1 MPGRQLR
8 VCAALRSTSTYCSS
22 VIFRDR
28 VDAGE
33 QLAAALRHYRDQ
45 PATVVLGI
53 PRGGVVVARAIAVDL
68 HLPLGICPV
77 RKLGAPGNPELA
89 IGAVDDDAVLVFD
102 RKLSRHLGLNEE
114 DLMRAAARQR
124 NELRAW
130 LAALGSGAVPPMEG
144 RTVILT
150 DDGVATGYTA
160 QAGIDTVRRRGARK
174 VVLAVPVAPP
184 DTADGLKTQVDEF
197 VCLATPEPFYAVGNF
212 FEEWPQVTD
221 DEVRALLLTG
231 NTL

>member
-1 MPGRQLR
+1 M
-8 VCAALRSTSTYCSS
+8 
-22 VIFRDR
+22 IFRDR
-28 VDAGE
+28 VDAGDR
-33 QLAAALRHYRDQ
+33 LAAVLQPYRDQ
-45 PATVVLGI
+45 PATIVLGI
-53 PRGGVVVARAIAVDL
+53 PRGGVVVAKAIAVDL

-102 RKLSRHLGLNEE
+102 RKLSHHLGLTDD
-114 DLMRAAARQR
+114 DLRHAADRQR
-124 NELRAW
+124 AELRAW
-130 LAALGSGAVPPMEG
+130 LAALGAGTMPPLEG

-160 QAGIDTVRRRGARK
+160 QAGIATVRRRGAQR
-174 VVLAVPVAPP
+174 VMLAVPVAPA
-184 DTADGLKTQVDEF
+184 DTLAWLKPHVDELI
-197 VCLATPEPFYAVGNF
+197 CLATPEPFYAVGNF

-221 DEVRALLLTG
+221 DEVRALLLAG

>member
-1 MPGRQLR
+1 M
-8 VCAALRSTSTYCSS
+8 
-22 VIFRDR
+22 IFRDR
-28 VDAGE
+28 VDAG
-33 QLAAALRHYRDQ
+33 QRLASALQPYRDV
-45 PATVVLGI
+45 ANGVVLGI
-53 PRGGVVVARAIAVDL
+53 PRGGVVVAKAIATEL

-102 RKLSRHLGLNEE
+102 RKLIRHLGIE
-114 DLMRAAARQR
+114 DDELLDAANRQHE
-124 NELRAW
+124 ELRAW
-130 LAALGSGAVPPMEG
+130 LSRIGTAAVPPVED
-144 RTVILT
+144 RIVILT

-160 QAGIDTVRRRGARK
+160 QAGVQSLRRRRARK

-184 DTADGLKTQVDEF
+184 DTAQWLAPQVDDF

-221 DEVRALLLTG
+221 DEVRALLLAG
-231 NTL
+231 NTI

>member
-1 MPGRQLR
+1 M
-8 VCAALRSTSTYCSS
+8 
-22 VIFRDR
+22 IFRDR
-28 VDAGE
+28 LEAGE
-33 QLAAALRHYRDQ
+33 RLAAELRRYRDHDR
-45 PATVVLGI
+45 TVVLGI
-53 PRGGVVVARAIAVDL
+53 PRGGVVVAKAIAVDL

-102 RKLSRHLGLNEE
+102 RRVSQHLGLTE
-114 DLMRAAARQR
+114 DDIGHAAARQR
-124 NELRAW
+124 EELRAW
-130 LAALGSGAVPPMEG
+130 LAALGAGAMPSLED

-160 QAGIDTVRRRGARK
+160 QAGIQTVRRRGARR

-184 DTADGLKTQVDEF
+184 DTAGWLRPQVDEF

-221 DEVRALLLTG
+221 GEVRALLLAG

>member
-1 MPGRQLR
+1 ML
-8 VCAALRSTSTYCSS
+8 
-22 VIFRDR
+22 FRDR

-33 QLAAALRHYRDQ
+33 RLAAVLRRYRDA
-45 PATVVLGI
+45 PNTVILGI
-53 PRGGVVVARAIAVDL
+53 PRGGIVVAKAIASEL

-89 IGAVDDDAVLVFD
+89 LGAVDDDAVLVFD
-102 RKLSRHLGLNEE
+102 RKLTRHIGLSE
-114 DLMRAAARQR
+114 DDLVRAAARQHE
-124 NELRAW
+124 ELRAW
-130 LAALGSGAVPPMEG
+130 LAGLGAGALPPVDG
-144 RTVILT
+144 RTVLLT

-160 QAGIDTVRRRGARK
+160 QAGIETVRRRGASR
-174 VVLAVPVAPP
+174 VILAVPVAPP
-184 DTADGLKTQVDEF
+184 DTADWLAPQVDEF

-221 DEVRALLLTG
+221 DEVRALLLAG

>member
-1 MPGRQLR
+1 M
-8 VCAALRSTSTYCSS
+8 
-22 VIFRDR
+22 IFRDR
-28 VDAGE
+28 LDAG
-33 QLAAALRHYRDQ
+33 QRLAAVLQRYRDHDR
-45 PATVVLGI
+45 TVVLGI
-53 PRGGVVVARAIAVDL
+53 PRGGVVLAKAIAVDL

-89 IGAVDDDAVLVFD
+89 IGAVDSDAILVVD
-102 RKLSRHLGLNEE
+102 RRLSEHLGLTEE
-114 DLMRAAARQR
+114 DIVHAAARQR
-124 NELRAW
+124 EELRAW
-130 LAALGSGAVPPMEG
+130 IAALGAGAMPPLED

-160 QAGIDTVRRRGARK
+160 QAGIQMVRRRGAQR

-184 DTADGLKTQVDEF
+184 DTAGWLRPQVDEF

-221 DEVRALLLTG
+221 DEVRALLLAG

>member
-1 MPGRQLR
+1 
-8 VCAALRSTSTYCSS
+8 

-33 QLAAALRHYRDQ
+33 RLAAALQRYRDA
-45 PATVVLGI
+45 PNTVVLGI
-53 PRGGVVVARAIAVDL
+53 PRGGIVIAKAVAVEL

-89 IGAVDDDAVLVFD
+89 LGAVDDETVLVFD
-102 RKLSRHLGLNEE
+102 RKLSHHIGVGE
-114 DLMRAAARQR
+114 DELAHAAARQR
-124 NELRAW
+124 EELRAW
-130 LAALGSGAVPPMEG
+130 LSALGAGALPALAG

-160 QAGIDTVRRRGARK
+160 QAGIETVRRRGAAR

-184 DTADGLKTQVDEF
+184 DTAEWLAPQVDDF

-221 DEVRALLLTG
+221 DEVRALLLAG

>member
-1 MPGRQLR
+1 
-8 VCAALRSTSTYCSS
+8 

-28 VDAGE
+28 TDAGE
-33 QLAAALRHYRDQ
+33 RLAAVLQRYRDQ
-45 PATVVLGI
+45 DRTIVLGI
-53 PRGGVVVARAIAVDL
+53 PRGGVVVAKAIAVDL
-68 HLPLGICPV
+68 NLPLGICPV

-102 RKLSRHLGLNEE
+102 RRLSQHLGLTE
-114 DLMRAAARQR
+114 DDIGHAAARQR
-124 NELRAW
+124 EELRAW
-130 LAALGSGAVPPMEG
+130 LARLGAGARPPLEG

-160 QAGIDTVRRRGARK
+160 QAGIQTVRRRGAQR

-184 DTADGLKTQVDEF
+184 DTAGWLRPQVDEF
-197 VCLATPEPFYAVGNF
+197 VCLDNPEPFYAVGNF
-212 FEEWPQVTD
+212 FQEWPQVTD
-221 DEVRALLLTG
+221 DEVRALLLAG

>member
-1 MPGRQLR
+1 MAW
-8 VCAALRSTSTYCSS
+8 CWTSTYCSA

-28 VDAGE
+28 LDAGE
-33 QLAAALRHYRDQ
+33 RLAAALSRYRD
-45 PATVVLGI
+45 ASGTVVLGI
-53 PRGGVVVARAIAVDL
+53 PRGGVVVARAIAVAL

-77 RKLGAPGNPELA
+77 RKLGAPENAELA
-89 IGAVDDDAVLVFD
+89 IGAVDDLGVIVLD
-102 RKLSRHLGLNEE
+102 HKLSRHLGLTDDELL
-114 DLMRAAARQR
+114 DAAAQQRQ
-124 NELRAW
+124 ELEEW
-130 LAALGSGAVPPMEG
+130 LSGLGTNAVPPLEG
-144 RTVILT
+144 RTAILT

-160 QAGIDTVRRRGARK
+160 QAGIASLRRRGARR

-184 DTADGLKTQVDEF
+184 DTAAVLAPLVDEF
-197 VCLATPEPFYAVGNF
+197 VCLVTPEPFYAVGNF

>member
-1 MPGRQLR
+1 
-8 VCAALRSTSTYCSS
+8 

-28 VDAGE
+28 LDAG
-33 QLAAALRHYRDQ
+33 QRLAAALQEYRDQ
-45 PATVVLGI
+45 PGTVVLGI
-53 PRGGVVVARAIAVDL
+53 PRGGVVIAKAIANEL

-89 IGAVDDDAVLVFD
+89 VGAVDDDRVLVFD
-102 RKLSRHLGLNEE
+102 RKLGRHLGLTDD
-114 DLMRAAARQR
+114 DLLQAAARQR
-124 NELRAW
+124 EELRTW
-130 LAALGSGAVPPMEG
+130 LASLGAGPVPPLEG
-144 RTVILT
+144 RAVILT

-160 QAGIDTVRRRGARK
+160 QAGIETVRRRGARR

-184 DTADGLKTQVDEF
+184 DTAGWLKPQVDAF

>member
-1 MPGRQLR
+1 M
-8 VCAALRSTSTYCSS
+8 
-22 VIFRDR
+22 IFRDR

-33 QLAAALRHYRDQ
+33 RLAAALQRYRDRDN
-45 PATVVLGI
+45 TVVLGI
-53 PRGGVVVARAIAVDL
+53 PRGGVVVAKAIAVDL

-102 RKLSRHLGLNEE
+102 RSLSHNLGLTE
-114 DLMRAAARQR
+114 DDIVHAAARQR
-124 NELRAW
+124 EELRAW
-130 LAALGSGAVPPMEG
+130 LAALGAGTMPPLEG
-144 RTVILT
+144 RIVILS

-160 QAGIDTVRRRGARK
+160 QAGIQTVRRRGAQR

-184 DTADGLKTQVDEF
+184 DTAGWLKQQVDEF
-197 VCLATPEPFYAVGNF
+197 VCLVTPEPFYAVGNF

-221 DEVRALLLTG
+221 DEVRALLLAG

>member
-1 MPGRQLR
+1 
-8 VCAALRSTSTYCSS
+8 

-33 QLAAALRHYRDQ
+33 RLASALQRYRDRDG
-45 PATVVLGI
+45 TVVLGI
-53 PRGGVVVARAIAVDL
+53 PRGGVVVAKAIAVDL

-89 IGAVDDDAVLVFD
+89 IGAVDDDALLVFD
-102 RKLSRHLGLNEE
+102 RRLSHNLGLTE
-114 DLMRAAARQR
+114 DDIMQAADRQR
-124 NELRAW
+124 EELRAW
-130 LAALGSGAVPPMEG
+130 LAALGAGAMPQVEG

-160 QAGIDTVRRRGARK
+160 QAGIETVRRRGALR

-184 DTADGLKTQVDEF
+184 DTAASLEPQVDEF
-197 VCLATPEPFYAVGNF
+197 VCLVTPEPFYAVGNF

-221 DEVRALLLTG
+221 DEVRALLLAG

>member
-1 MPGRQLR
+1 
-8 VCAALRSTSTYCSS
+8 

-28 VDAGE
+28 LDAGE
-33 QLAAALRHYRDQ
+33 RLAAALQRYRDA
-45 PATVVLGI
+45 PGTVVLGI
-53 PRGGVVVARAIAVDL
+53 PRGGVVVARAIAVAL
-68 HLPLGICPV
+68 HLPLGICSV
-77 RKLGAPGNPELA
+77 RKLGAPQNPELA
-89 IGAVDDDAVLVFD
+89 IGAVDDQGVVVLD
-102 RKLSRHLGLNEE
+102 LTLSRHLGLADD
-114 DLMRAAARQR
+114 DLLDAAMRQR
-124 NELRAW
+124 EELQEW
-130 LAALGSGAVPPMEG
+130 LAALGSNVVPPLEG

-160 QAGIDTVRRRGARK
+160 QAGVESVRRRGAQR

-184 DTADGLKTQVDEF
+184 DTAAVLASQVDEF
-197 VCLATPEPFYAVGNF
+197 VCLVTPDPFYAVGNF

>member
-1 MPGRQLR
+1 M
-8 VCAALRSTSTYCSS
+8 
-22 VIFRDR
+22 IFRDR
-28 VDAGE
+28 LDAGE
-33 QLAAALRHYRDQ
+33 RLAAALTRYRDA
-45 PATVVLGI
+45 PNTVVLGI
-53 PRGGVVVARAIAVDL
+53 PRGGIVVAEAVGTEL

-89 IGAVDDDAVLVFD
+89 LGAVDDDDVLVFD
-102 RKLSRHLGLNEE
+102 RKLSRHIGVTE
-114 DLMRAAARQR
+114 DELAHAAARQR
-124 NELRAW
+124 DELRAW
-130 LAALGSGAVPPMEG
+130 LAALGAGALPPLVG
-144 RTVILT
+144 RTVILS

-160 QAGIDTVRRRGARK
+160 QAGIETVRRRGATR

-184 DTADGLKTQVDEF
+184 DTADWLAPQVDEL

-221 DEVRALLLTG
+221 DEVRALLLAG

>member
-1 MPGRQLR
+1 MAWCWP
-8 VCAALRSTSTYCSS
+8 STYCKA

-28 VDAGE
+28 LDAGE
-33 QLAAALRHYRDQ
+33 RLAAMLRHYRDESR
-45 PATVVLGI
+45 TVVLGI
-53 PRGGVVVARAIAVDL
+53 PRGGVVVAGAIAVAL

-77 RKLGAPGNPELA
+77 RKLGAPENPELA
-89 IGAVDDDAVLVFD
+89 IGAVDDLGVIVLD
-102 RKLSRHLGLNEE
+102 HKLSRHVGLTDD
-114 DLMRAAARQR
+114 DLLDAAAQQRQ
-124 NELRAW
+124 ELEQW
-130 LAALGSGAVPPMEG
+130 LSGLGANAVPPLEG
-144 RTVILT
+144 RTAILT

-160 QAGIDTVRRRGARK
+160 QAGIASLRRRGARR

-184 DTADGLKTQVDEF
+184 DTAAVLAPLVDEF
-197 VCLATPEPFYAVGNF
+197 VCLITPEPFYAVGNF

>member
-1 MPGRQLR
+1 
-8 VCAALRSTSTYCSS
+8 

-28 VDAGE
+28 IDAGGR
-33 QLAAALRHYRDQ
+33 LAAALQRHRDHDR
-45 PATVVLGI
+45 TVVLGI
-53 PRGGVVVARAIAVDL
+53 PRGGVVVAKAIAVDL

-89 IGAVDDDAVLVFD
+89 IGAVDDDEVLVFD
-102 RKLSRHLGLNEE
+102 RRLSQHLGLTE
-114 DLMRAAARQR
+114 DDIMHAAARQR
-124 NELRAW
+124 EELRAW
-130 LAALGSGAVPPMEG
+130 LVALSAGAMPALED

-160 QAGIDTVRRRGARK
+160 QAGIQTVRRRGAQR

-184 DTADGLKTQVDEF
+184 DTAGWLRPQVDEF

-221 DEVRALLLTG
+221 DEVRALLLAG

>member
-1 MPGRQLR
+1 
-8 VCAALRSTSTYCSS
+8 

-33 QLAAALRHYRDQ
+33 RLAAALRRYRDQ

-53 PRGGVVVARAIAVDL
+53 PRGGVVVAKAIAVDL

-102 RKLSRHLGLNEE
+102 RKLSHHLGLTEE
-114 DLMRAAARQR
+114 DLHHAAARQR
-124 NELRAW
+124 DELRAW
-130 LAALGSGAVPPMEG
+130 LAGLGVGAIPPLEG

-150 DDGVATGYTA
+150 DDGVATGFTA
-160 QAGIDTVRRRGARK
+160 QAGIETVRRRGAQR

-184 DTADGLKTQVDEF
+184 DTLAWLRPKADEV
-197 VCLATPEPFYAVGNF
+197 VCLTTPEPFYAVGNF

-221 DEVRALLLTG
+221 DEVRALLLAG

>member
-1 MPGRQLR
+1 M
-8 VCAALRSTSTYCSS
+8 
-22 VIFRDR
+22 IFRDR

-33 QLAAALRHYRDQ
+33 RLAAALSRYRD
-45 PATVVLGI
+45 AANTLVLGI
-53 PRGGVVVARAIAVDL
+53 PRGGIVVGKSIAVEL
-68 HLPLGICPV
+68 HLPLGVCPV

-89 IGAVDDDAVLVFD
+89 IGAVDDQSVIVFD
-102 RKLSRHLGLNEE
+102 RKLSRHIGVSDDELL
-114 DLMRAAARQR
+114 DAANRQR
-124 NELRAW
+124 EELRAW
-130 LAALGSGAVPPMEG
+130 LAALGAGTPPAIEE

-160 QAGIDTVRRRGARK
+160 QAGIQSVRRRGAKR

-184 DTADGLKTQVDEF
+184 DTAAWLAPQADEF
-197 VCLATPEPFYAVGNF
+197 ICLATPEPFYAVGNF

-221 DEVRALLLTG
+221 DEVRSLLLAG

>member
-1 MPGRQLR
+1 
-8 VCAALRSTSTYCSS
+8 

-33 QLAAALRHYRDQ
+33 RLAAALHDYRDQ
-45 PATVVLGI
+45 PGTVVLGI
-53 PRGGVVVARAIAVDL
+53 PRGGVVVGRAIATEL

-89 IGAVDDDAVLVFD
+89 VGAVDADAVLVFD
-102 RKLSRHLGLNEE
+102 RKLGRHLGLTE
-114 DLMRAAARQR
+114 DELMQAAARQR
-124 NELRAW
+124 EELRAW
-130 LAALGSGAVPPMEG
+130 LASLGAGPVPPLEG

-160 QAGIDTVRRRGARK
+160 QAGIETVRRRGARQ

-184 DTADGLKTQVDEF
+184 DTAGWLKPQVDAF

>member
-1 MPGRQLR
+1 M
-8 VCAALRSTSTYCSS
+8 TSTYCKA

-28 VDAGE
+28 LDAGNR
-33 QLAAALRHYRDQ
+33 LAAALHRYRDA
-45 PATVVLGI
+45 PDGLVLGI
-53 PRGGVVVARAIAVDL
+53 PRGGVVVARAIASEL
-68 HLPLGICPV
+68 SLPLGICPV

-89 IGAVDDDAVLVFD
+89 IGAVDDTNVLVFD
-102 RKLSRHLGLNEE
+102 RKLTRHLGIDENDLAEAAERQRE
-114 DLMRAAARQR
+114 DLRG
-124 NELRAW
+124 W
-130 LAALGSGAVPPMEG
+130 LSRMGTMAVPRLDA

-160 QAGIDTVRRRGARK
+160 QAGVQSVRRRGAKK

-184 DTADGLKTQVDEF
+184 DTAEWLAPQVDDF

-221 DEVRALLLTG
+221 DEVRALLLAG

>member
-1 MPGRQLR
+1 M
-8 VCAALRSTSTYCSS
+8 
-22 VIFRDR
+22 IFRDR

-33 QLAAALRHYRDQ
+33 QLAAVLQQYRDQ
-45 PATVVLGI
+45 PGAVVLGI
-53 PRGGVVVARAIAVDL
+53 PRGGVVVAKAIAVDL

-102 RKLSRHLGLNEE
+102 RKLSRHLGLSEE
-114 DLMRAAARQR
+114 DLMQAAAPKRD
-124 NELRAW
+124 ELRAW
-130 LAALGSGAVPPMEG
+130 LAALGTGALPPLDG

-160 QAGIDTVRRRGARK
+160 QAGVETVRRRGAKR

-184 DTADGLKTQVDEF
+184 DTAMWLKTQVDEF

>member
-1 MPGRQLR
+1 M
-8 VCAALRSTSTYCSS
+8 
-22 VIFRDR
+22 IFRDR

-33 QLAAALRHYRDQ
+33 RLAAALQQYRDQ
-45 PATVVLGI
+45 PGTVVLGI
-53 PRGGVVVARAIAVDL
+53 PRGGVVVAKAIAAEL

-102 RKLSRHLGLNEE
+102 RKLSRHLGLTE
-114 DLMRAAARQR
+114 DDLRQAAARQR
-124 NELRAW
+124 EELRTW
-130 LAALGSGAVPPMEG
+130 LASLGAGPVPPLEG
-144 RTVILT
+144 RAVILT

-160 QAGIDTVRRRGARK
+160 QAGIETVRRRGARQ

-184 DTADGLKTQVDEF
+184 DTAAWLKPQVDEF

>member
-1 MPGRQLR
+1 M
-8 VCAALRSTSTYCSS
+8 
-22 VIFRDR
+22 IFRDR

-33 QLAAALRHYRDQ
+33 RLAERLQGYRDQ
-45 PATVVLGI
+45 DRTVVLGI
-53 PRGGVVVARAIAVDL
+53 PRGGMVVAKAIATEL

-89 IGAVDDDAVLVFD
+89 IGAVDDDGVVVLD
-102 RKLSRHLGLNEE
+102 RKLSRHMGLSDEQ
-114 DLMRAAARQR
+114 LSGAAARQR
-124 NELRAW
+124 EELRAW
-130 LAALGSGAVPPMEG
+130 LKRFEPGAVPPLDG

-160 QAGIDTVRRRGARK
+160 QAGVEAVRRRGARR
-174 VVLAVPVAPP
+174 VVLAVPVAPA
-184 DTADGLKTQVDEF
+184 DTAKWLQSMVDEF
-197 VCLATPEPFYAVGNF
+197 ICLATPEPFYAVGNF

-221 DEVRALLLTG
+221 DEVRALLLAG

>member
-1 MPGRQLR
+1 M
-8 VCAALRSTSTYCSS
+8 
-22 VIFRDR
+22 IFRDR
-28 VDAGE
+28 LDAGE
-33 QLAAALRHYRDQ
+33 RLAAALPRYRDA
-45 PATVVLGI
+45 PGTVVLGI
-53 PRGGVVVARAIAVDL
+53 PRGGVVVARAIAVGL

-77 RKLGAPGNPELA
+77 RKLGAPENPELA
-89 IGAVDDDAVLVFD
+89 IGAVDDQGVVVLD
-102 RKLSRHLGLNEE
+102 HKLSRHLGLTDD
-114 DLMRAAARQR
+114 DLLDAATRQR
-124 NELRAW
+124 EELQEW
-130 LAALGSGAVPPMEG
+130 LAALDSNVVPPLEG

-160 QAGIDTVRRRGARK
+160 QAGIESVRRRGAQR

-184 DTADGLKTQVDEF
+184 DTAAVLASQVEDF
-197 VCLATPEPFYAVGNF
+197 VCLVTPEPFYAVGNF